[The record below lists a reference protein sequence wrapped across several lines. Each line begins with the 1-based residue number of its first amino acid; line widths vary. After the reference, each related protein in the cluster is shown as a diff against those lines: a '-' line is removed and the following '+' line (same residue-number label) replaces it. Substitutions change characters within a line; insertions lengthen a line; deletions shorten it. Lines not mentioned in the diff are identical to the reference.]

1 MNRTRRLWPVRR
13 LACILAGQAAALLAA
28 VAAARAAFALPV
40 PPWAA
45 ATGPCHRPVP
55 GPGGRPG
62 RWPGAGEGDH
72 DHDC

>member
-40 PPWAA
+40 PGGRRRRDR
-45 ATGPCHRPVP
+45 ATGRFPVLAA
-55 GPGGRPG
+55 GRVGGRV
-62 RWPGAGEGDH
+62 RGEGDH